1 MVWWVKYMV
10 RWSQNVIGKISWC
23 HFDFP
28 LINREYWALW
38 EERTLRRQKHSSED
52 YSDYLGYIPWL
63 RQTWT
68 GTTYLTSRPRSTARV
83 WLSNSGGEIPVTVST
98 KTCHLETWSSKRRI
112 SRLLPRPATPSS
124 CSSKSSLLSYSSES
138 CIYSSGK
145 RKKRFFQRNYIYLL
159 YFLINWQRLTCCS
172 ASAKSLTGPF
182 LLRGGTDWSGSRW
195 YCFNSCQC
203 AKSDLADRAGKN
215 ICGLSFRHCSKVC
228 SVGFELDLI
237 VPKSSSSA
245 LL

>member
-10 RWSQNVIGKISWC
+10 TWSQNVIGKISWC

-28 LINREYWALW
+28 FINREYWALW
-38 EERTLRRQKHSSED
+38 EERTLRRQKHSLED

-138 CIYSSGK
+138 WIYSSGK
-145 RKKRFFQRNYIYLL
+145 RKKKKKDFSKGIIFIYFTFQSTDKDSPVAQLQQNL
-159 YFLINWQRLTCCS
+159 WQAHSCWEEGQIGLGAGDTVS
-172 ASAKSLTGPF
+172 IAASV
-182 LLRGGTDWSGSRW
+182 
-195 YCFNSCQC
+195 Q
-203 AKSDLADRAGKN
+203 
-215 ICGLSFRHCSKVC
+215 KVT
-228 SVGFELDLI
+228 
-237 VPKSSSSA
+237 
-245 LL
+245 